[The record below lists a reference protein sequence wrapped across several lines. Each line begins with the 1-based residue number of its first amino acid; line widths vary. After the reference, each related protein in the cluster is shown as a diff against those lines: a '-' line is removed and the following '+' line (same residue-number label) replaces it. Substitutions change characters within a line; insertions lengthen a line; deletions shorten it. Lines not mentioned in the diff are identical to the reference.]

1 MFFIKKRVGSGLVS
15 QRQNSTSKTHQDLS
29 EKEGVLCM
37 TAGQLQVVPTTAST
51 SAGTFA
57 VSSSSSSSSCFATQS
72 DHVAAQRAKYG

>member
-15 QRQNSTSKTHQDLS
+15 QRQNSSSKTHQDLS

-37 TAGQLQVVPTTAST
+37 TAGELQVVPTTAST

-57 VSSSSSSSSCFATQS
+57 VSSSSCFATQS

>member
-15 QRQNSTSKTHQDLS
+15 QRQNSSCKTHQDLS

-37 TAGQLQVVPTTAST
+37 MAGKLQVVPTTAST

-57 VSSSSSSSSCFATQS
+57 ISSCCFSTPS

>member
-1 MFFIKKRVGSGLVS
+1 MFFIENRVGSGLVS
-15 QRQNSTSKTHQDLS
+15 QRQNSSCKTHQDLS

-37 TAGQLQVVPTTAST
+37 TAGKLQVVPTTAST

-57 VSSSSSSSSCFATQS
+57 VSSSSSCFATQS